1 MTKVLMLIKT
11 SGLEYDDRLRKEV
24 LSLKAI
30 GAAVEIIALDDSN
43 RASAGTVYGDVPFR
57 TIRLRS
63 RRWAPQGAGLAVKT
77 SELYGH
83 FMLRVLQTR
92 PDVVWIHNL
101 ELAAIVPPLAAARAA
116 GLIDRIIW
124 DQHELPAEARLKNPR
139 MRSAYTRFFNMCNSV
154 VMANRERYDYL
165 VQQCGLQLQ
174 APVTVLRNLPD
185 TVFAELARVALPVS
199 VTEWLAGRSYFLAQ
213 GGANPYRALDEL
225 VAATLTLHDARLIV
239 VGPYRPTD
247 LERLES
253 RYGTILHERVLF
265 AGFVRQLELTPYID
279 NALASIVLYQAIDTN
294 NLLCAPN
301 RMYQAIARG
310 TPLVVGMNP
319 PMKQVVEQYRNGIV
333 LETDGSDSAI
343 IAIGLRTFLQQ
354 QPELRRQAAAHQH
367 DLSWESQNEA
377 IARLLL

>member
-1 MTKVLMLIKT
+1 MTTKVLMLIKT

-30 GAAVEIIALDDSN
+30 GASVEIIALDDSN
-43 RASAGTVYGDVPFR
+43 RVAAGTVYGAIPFR

-77 SELYGH
+77 AELYSH

-101 ELAAIVPPLAAARAA
+101 ELAAIVPLLAAARAA

-139 MRSAYTRFFNMCNSV
+139 MRSAYTRFFNMCDSV

-165 VQQCGLQLQ
+165 VQQCGLHLQ

-185 TVFAELARVALPVS
+185 QVFAEIARGALPDS

-213 GGANPYRALDEL
+213 GGANPKRGLDEL
-225 VAATLTLHDARLIV
+225 VAATLTLEDVCLVI
-239 VGPYRPTD
+239 VGPYRTAD
-247 LERLES
+247 IERLEA
-253 RYGTILHERVLF
+253 RHGAALHKQVLLT
-265 AGFVRQLELTPYID
+265 GFVPQLELTPYID
-279 NALASIVLYQAIDTN
+279 HALASIVFYQAVNAN
-294 NLLCAPN
+294 NYLCAPN
-301 RMYQAIARG
+301 RM
-310 TPLVVGMNP
+310 
-319 PMKQVVEQYRNGIV
+319 
-333 LETDGSDSAI
+333 
-343 IAIGLRTFLQQ
+343 
-354 QPELRRQAAAHQH
+354 
-367 DLSWESQNEA
+367 
-377 IARLLL
+377 